1 MGLFKS
7 RGSDREPVQVEHT
20 VAPHEP
26 DLATEM
32 RLVEALDLITRALRA
47 LDDAPLADLDRRA
60 QTCCWTSATPWR
72 RRCRSGTRCRS
83 SLGGTDGPHE
93 LARRRHGRR
102 LLRRHGADHLGRE
115 QVVAMGNICECG
127 DPQSQHRASKYG
139 CRALECV
146 CTKYVLDIPATK
158 RARFAADHGT
168 VEPDADAV
176 LARVALPV
184 IEIQP
189 EPVADDGV
197 PEEPR
202 VLNAA
207 ERGPQPIPPGWSPD
221 GASTLARL
229 AQVER
234 ERDEALAKLAKPC
247 GQCHPC
253 ENSGALQDLQAV
265 ADSSDL
271 LRTEL
276 ASAKQEL
283 ERLRA
288 VPVPDVD
295 LEGRLAEARAELDV
309 LRESLKGSA
318 STATVALRDL
328 AESRGEVDRCMQQQG
343 LTLRDLA
350 EARTEVDNLRLSRD
364 AAESQLAEARGV
376 IDFMDGER
384 AAPAASAGNV
394 LASYDRWFC
403 QPITGCGKTAHQP
416 DDDHECGPL
425 IRATV
430 TITH

>member
-1 MGLFKS
+1 
-7 RGSDREPVQVEHT
+7 
-20 VAPHEP
+20 
-26 DLATEM
+26 
-32 RLVEALDLITRALRA
+32 
-47 LDDAPLADLDRRA
+47 
-60 QTCCWTSATPWR
+60 
-72 RRCRSGTRCRS
+72 
-83 SLGGTDGPHE
+83 
-93 LARRRHGRR
+93 
-102 LLRRHGADHLGRE
+102 
-115 QVVAMGNICECG
+115 MGNICECG

-158 RARFAADHGT
+158 RARFAADHGA

-176 LARVALPV
+176 LARVALPL

-221 GASTLARL
+221 GASMLTRL
-229 AQVER
+229 VKAER
-234 ERDEALAKLAKPC
+234 ERDEKAAALSNALKCFDDLQTAAGRKYEDLGAERDEALARVRELEQDIDRDTGEHKLA
-247 GQCHPC
+247 
-253 ENSGALQDLQAV
+253 A
-265 ADSSDL
+265 
-271 LRTEL
+271 EL

-318 STATVALRDL
+318 STANVA
-328 AESRGEVDRCMQQQG
+328 
-343 LTLRDLA
+343 LRDLA

-364 AAESQLAEARGV
+364 AAESQRAEARQVIEAMEEDRPTTVAPTGNV
-376 IDFMDGER
+376 IDT
-384 AAPAASAGNV
+384 
-394 LASYDRWFC
+394 YTRWFC
-403 QPITGCGKTAHQP
+403 QPITGCGGQYEIEQ
-416 DDDHECGPL
+416 DDNYCACGKQL
-425 IRATV
+425 LAITV
-430 TITH
+430 TAAITHH